1 MEYLHFLY
9 VLGKRRRGGGLVP
22 NWSVPMNR
30 PTSHEDSRS
39 IPKTGLKPKLAMQT
53 SPWYRFPICTAE
65 FGDSLFAS
73 YRAGRKASAS

>member
-9 VLGKRRRGGGLVP
+9 LLGKRRRGGGLVP

-53 SPWYRFPICTAE
+53 VSLVPLPYLHRGVRRFSIRFLPS
-65 FGDSLFAS
+65 GP
-73 YRAGRKASAS
+73 